1 MSVLPWYGRL
11 RCVLKVGLTG
21 GIGSGKSEVARLL
34 AEHGAPIID
43 ADALAR
49 EVVAPGTP
57 GLAEIVATFGDEVLL
72 PDGSLDRPA
81 LGRIVFADPEQ
92 RRRLEK
98 ITHPLIGEET
108 FRRMDAYADHPV
120 VVHDVPLLAEGRME
134 GLYDCV
140 IVVEAPQ
147 EIRLERLE
155 QRGLPR
161 TEAEG
166 RMATQA
172 TDEQRRAIATY
183 VIDNAGTLDDLRR
196 QVDEVW
202 TKLTS

>member
-1 MSVLPWYGRL
+1 
-11 RCVLKVGLTG
+11 VLKVGLTG
-21 GIGSGKSEVARLL
+21 GIGSGKSAVARLL
-34 AEHGAPIID
+34 AEHGAAIID
-43 ADALAR
+43 ADVLAR

-57 GLAEIVATFGDEVLL
+57 GLAEIVAAFGDEVLL
-72 PDGSLDRPA
+72 HDGSLDRPA

-108 FRRMDAYADHPV
+108 FRRMDALSDHAV

-140 IVVEAPQ
+140 LVVEAPR
-147 EIRLERLE
+147 EVRLARLEK
-155 QRGLPR
+155 RGLAR
-161 TEAEG
+161 EEAEG

-183 VIDNAGTLDDLRR
+183 VLDNSGSLDDLRR

-202 TKLTS
+202 VKLTS

>member
-1 MSVLPWYGRL
+1 
-11 RCVLKVGLTG
+11 VLKVGLTG
-21 GIGSGKSEVARLL
+21 GIGSGKSAVARLL
-34 AEHGAPIID
+34 AEHGAAIID
-43 ADALAR
+43 ADELAR

-57 GLAEIVATFGDEVLL
+57 GLAEIVAAFGDDVLL

-108 FRRMDAYADHPV
+108 FRRMDALADHAV
-120 VVHDVPLLAEGRME
+120 VVHDVPLLAEGKMQ

-140 IVVEAPQ
+140 IVVEAPR
-147 EIRLERLE
+147 EVRLARLE

-161 TEAEG
+161 AEAEG
-166 RMATQA
+166 RMASQA

-183 VIDNAGTLDDLRR
+183 VLDNAGTLQDLSR
-196 QVDEVW
+196 QVDQVW
-202 TKLTS
+202 EKLTS

>member
-1 MSVLPWYGRL
+1 M
-11 RCVLKVGLTG
+11 LKVGLTG
-21 GIGSGKSEVARLL
+21 GIGSGKSAVARLL

-57 GLAEIVATFGDEVLL
+57 GLAEIVAAFGDEVLL

-108 FRRMDAYADHPV
+108 FRRMEAYADHPV

-140 IVVEAPQ
+140 IVVEAPR

-183 VIDNAGTLDDLRR
+183 VIDNGGTLGDLRR
-196 QVDEVW
+196 QVDQVW

>member
-1 MSVLPWYGRL
+1 MSGFPPYGRL
-11 RCVLKVGLTG
+11 PDVLKVGLTG
-21 GIGSGKSEVARLL
+21 GIGSGKSAVARLL
-34 AEHGAPIID
+34 AERGAAIID
-43 ADALAR
+43 ADELAR

-57 GLAEIVATFGDEVLL
+57 GLAEIVAAFGDEVLL

-108 FRRMDAYADHPV
+108 FRRMDALSDSAV

-140 IVVEAPQ
+140 LVVEAPR
-147 EIRLERLE
+147 EVRLARLE

-161 TEAEG
+161 SEAER
-166 RMATQA
+166 RMASQA

-183 VIDNAGTLDDLRR
+183 VIDNSGTLAGLRR
-196 QVDEVW
+196 QVDEIW
-202 TKLTS
+202 AKLTG

>member
-1 MSVLPWYGRL
+1 
-11 RCVLKVGLTG
+11 VLKVGLTG
-21 GIGSGKSEVARLL
+21 GIGAGKSAVAQLL

-57 GLAEIVATFGDEVLL
+57 GLAEIVAAFGDEVLL

-108 FRRMDAYADHPV
+108 FRRMDAYADRPV

-140 IVVEAPQ
+140 IVVEAPR
-147 EIRLERLE
+147 EVRLTRLE

-161 TEAEG
+161 AEAEG
-166 RMATQA
+166 RMSTQA

-196 QVDEVW
+196 QVDEIW

>member
-1 MSVLPWYGRL
+1 MSYGRL
-11 RCVLKVGLTG
+11 RGVLKVGLTG
-21 GIGSGKSEVARLL
+21 GIGSGKSSVARLL
-34 AEHGAPIID
+34 AEHGAAIID
-43 ADALAR
+43 ADSLAR

-57 GLAEIVATFGDEVLL
+57 GLAEIVAAFGEDVLL

-108 FRRMDAYADHPV
+108 NRRMAAFAGHAV

-140 IVVEAPQ
+140 IVVEAPR
-147 EIRLERLE
+147 EVRLARLES
-155 QRGLPR
+155 RGLPR
-161 TEAEG
+161 AEAEG

-172 TDEQRRAIATY
+172 ADEQRRAIATY
-183 VIDNAGTLDDLRR
+183 VLDNSGTLDDLRR

-202 TKLTS
+202 DKLTS